1 MDPHNGTGRLICSE
15 LLYKIKVIRV
25 ERYESRLCSLPTP
38 ARGSCSRGTRNVRAR
53 AVHALFR
60 MLHVV
65 KVVVV
70 AFVCL
75 IIGFSARQ
83 LFDAY
88 AREKIPFLRVADPD
102 MEIQVI
108 TVPPEAVPLLTDP
121 LNPPWSG

>member
-1 MDPHNGTGRLICSE
+1 
-15 LLYKIKVIRV
+15 
-25 ERYESRLCSLPTP
+25 
-38 ARGSCSRGTRNVRAR
+38 
-53 AVHALFR
+53 VHALFK

-70 AFVCL
+70 ASVCL

-88 AREKIPFLRVADPD
+88 AREMIPFLKVADPD

-108 TVPPEAVPLLTDP
+108 VAPPEDIPLLADP
-121 LNPPWSG
+121 LDPPWSG

>member
-1 MDPHNGTGRLICSE
+1 M
-15 LLYKIKVIRV
+15 
-25 ERYESRLCSLPTP
+25 
-38 ARGSCSRGTRNVRAR
+38 RAR
-53 AVHALFR
+53 TVHALFR

-88 AREKIPFLRVADPD
+88 ARERIPFLRVADPD

-108 TVPPEAVPLLTDP
+108 TAPLEALPILTDP
-121 LNPPWSG
+121 LDPPWSE

>member
-1 MDPHNGTGRLICSE
+1 M
-15 LLYKIKVIRV
+15 
-25 ERYESRLCSLPTP
+25 
-38 ARGSCSRGTRNVRAR
+38 RAR